1 MSTIIFILFLST
13 IASAITIELHF
24 KGENVS
30 IISQTEQMKLKKSIS
45 NIFILTDHQEINK
58 INNFFNNLHVTR
70 LIDDV
75 FIEDNIVLDHRSIYY
90 TILCQ
95 LVCHKDIKNSTK
107 KSHDLEAVR

>member
-45 NIFILTDHQEINK
+45 NIFILTGHQEINK

-70 LIDDV
+70 LMDDV

-95 LVCHKDIKNSTK
+95 LVCHKDIKKFTK